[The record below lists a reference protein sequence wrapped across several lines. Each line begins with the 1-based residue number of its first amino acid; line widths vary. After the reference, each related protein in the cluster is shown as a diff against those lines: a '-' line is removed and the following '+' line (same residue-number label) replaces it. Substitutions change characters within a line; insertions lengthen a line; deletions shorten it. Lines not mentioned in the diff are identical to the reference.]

1 MELSFFFSIMDDNVE
16 VVEHLSSEEDRNGE
30 NRERWDRQRRERL
43 GEGEEL
49 RNELFAYLDLKFDQ
63 QRDENE
69 ELKRKLRK
77 QESKLTKFNQK
88 GHEVQFKFNLS
99 VLEKAEDLEAAIKK
113 GRKTKLQETQLQEVG
128 ELKKMLEKR
137 NKLIK
142 IADRSEL
149 GWKTVREYE
158 SDEIADDSADEK
170 RLKAAEKAA
179 AAKDRHDKAQKE
191 KSGKVQSKMV
201 AAPRVTP
208 YATTRSSTITRRPSN
223 LNEGGASR

>member
-1 MELSFFFSIMDDNVE
+1 M
-16 VVEHLSSEEDRNGE
+16 
-30 NRERWDRQRRERL
+30 
-43 GEGEEL
+43 
-49 RNELFAYLDLKFDQ
+49 
-63 QRDENE
+63 
-69 ELKRKLRK
+69 
-77 QESKLTKFNQK
+77 
-88 GHEVQFKFNLS
+88 QFKFNLS
-99 VLEKAEDLEAAIKK
+99 VLEKAEDLEASIKK

-149 GWKTVREYE
+149 GWKTVQEYE

-191 KSGKVQSKMV
+191 KTGKVQSKVV
-201 AAPRVTP
+201 AAPR
-208 YATTRSSTITRRPSN
+208 TTDHPPSH
-223 LNEGGASR
+223 GGPVI